1 MQGAGL
7 GFRDPSNWRR
17 SVMRRPLRWLAL
29 GCMAVLG
36 AATVVAGSAA
46 ADDKAKGPGEPT
58 CKTYGT
64 SVHFEQT
71 PSAAA
76 KRAEKEEKLVLVLH
90 ISGIFED
97 PNLT

>member
-1 MQGAGL
+1 
-7 GFRDPSNWRR
+7 
-17 SVMRRPLRWLAL
+17 MRKSLPWLAL
-29 GCMAVLG
+29 GCIAFWGV
-36 AATVVAGSAA
+36 SAA
-46 ADDKAKGPGEPT
+46 ALADGKAKDSEPAT
-58 CKTYGT
+58 CKTFGT

-76 KRAEKEEKLVLVLH
+76 KRAAKEEKLVLVLH